1 MDDCEVQRMACV
13 WVDAMAGE
21 MVSNEAARSAEKMVR
36 TEAAKLASGS
46 ASILVADWVAESAG

>member
-21 MVSNEAARSAEKMVR
+21 MVSNEAARSVEKMAD
-36 TEAAKLASGS
+36 ELASDSVEQWGHKA
-46 ASILVADWVAESAG
+46 ASSKVE